1 MARTRWGAIVVA
13 PSGRIGAVVF
23 MPRSNVGPTV
33 DTRTLIPAQDINQ
46 PETPAQK
53 PVRAIITVLAALWAA
68 FSAPD
73 KAVWNTGGMKKGL
86 SGWNRFCS
94 YNLLQMRQGWGIQ
107 IVKNADHV
115 AAPAAPTTL
124 TAATYEPNLVQF
136 TWTPVGDVGTNFE
149 YICCGTAAGFT
160 PSTRNCIYA
169 EQVMGTSGRYC
180 AVTLAAG
187 TYYFKMLQSDTDG
200 GVGAPGSSVGP
211 IIVAQGSIVPPKH

>member
-1 MARTRWGAIVVA
+1 MARTRWGAVVVA

-33 DTRTLIPAQDINQ
+33 DTRTLVPAQDINQ

-53 PVRAIITVLAALWAA
+53 PVRAIITVLAALWAD
-68 FSAPD
+68 FSNSD
-73 KAVWNTGGMKKGL
+73 KAPWNTGGMKKGL

-107 IVKNADHV
+107 LLKSTAHL
-115 AAPAAPTTL
+115 ATPAAPTTL
-124 TAATYEPNLVQF
+124 AANTFEPNLVQF
-136 TWTPVGDVGTNFE
+136 TWTPVGDVETDFE

-169 EQVMGTSGRYC
+169 EQVWGTSERYA

-187 TYYFKMLQSDTDG
+187 TYYFKMIQTGDDG
-200 GVGAPGSSVGP
+200 GVGAPSTSVGP
-211 IIVAQGSIVPPKH
+211 IVVAQGSVVPPKH